1 MAFRGTRSR
10 SVPEVIPTDVTP
22 ELNTPGETSAQG
34 AQTDQADLPPPSE
47 LGGILQAFQGVVQVV
62 QLLAQNQVAT
72 QTQMQEVLALH
83 RDQLMDPDR
92 SRGALLLERFRRIKP
107 AIFKGESSP
116 CAAESW
122 IREIEKIFR
131 AIRCPEEDKV
141 PLATS
146 TLQDRADE
154 GWISTLRRVFDER
167 EDVSWKDFLAA
178 FREKFFPDLVQE
190 KLEREF
196 LTLTQGSLSVMDYEA
211 RFFELEKFA
220 PHICA
225 NERRR
230 AAKFVRGLRGC
241 FRSRIIGHDH
251 QTLAAAVRAAYLL
264 EDEQE
269 LCLEEKK
276 ASLGTRPTPVA
287 GYVQKRRYEPSSPEP
302 LPADQQ
308 GIAVINAVP
317 LRAMHFICP
326 QCRRR
331 HGGAKCWKALGK
343 CFNCGGSGHRSRN
356 CPKQGSSAVVSRLGN
371 DCRDVQVADRV
382 FDGSCT

>member
-1 MAFRGTRSR
+1 MAFRGTWSR
-10 SVPEVIPTDVTP
+10 SVPEMNPTDVTP
-22 ELNTPGETSAQG
+22 ELNTPGETSVQG
-34 AQTDQADLPPPSE
+34 ARTDQADLPPPSE
-47 LGGILQAFQGVVQVV
+47 LGSILQAFQGVAQVV

-107 AIFKGESSP
+107 PIFKGENSP
-116 CAAESW
+116 SIAESW

-146 TLQDRADE
+146 TLQDRADM
-154 GWISTLRRVFDER
+154 WWTSTLRNVFGER
-167 EDVSWKDFLAA
+167 EDVSWKDFLTV
-178 FREKFFPDLVQE
+178 FRERFFPDLVQE
-190 KLEREF
+190 KLEQEF

-211 RFFELEKFA
+211 RFSELEKFA

-230 AAKFVRGLRGC
+230 AAKFVRGLRGYL
-241 FRSRIIGHDH
+241 RSRIVVQDH
-251 QTLAAAVRAAYLL
+251 QTLAAAVRAACLL

-269 LCLEEKK
+269 LRLEEKGV
-276 ASLGTRPTPVA
+276 SLRTCPTPVA
-287 GYVQKRRYEPSSPEP
+287 GSVQKRKYGPSSPEL

-308 GIAVINAVP
+308 GTEMIHAVP
-317 LRAMHFICP
+317 LRAMHFVCP

-331 HGGAKCWKALGK
+331 HGGAECWKALGK
-343 CFNCGGSGHRSRN
+343 CFNCGEVGHRSREF
-356 CPKQGSSAVVSRLGN
+356 PKSKNQDA
-371 DCRDVQVADRV
+371 
-382 FDGSCT
+382 